1 MHMAAVDSGSTKPG
15 KRVAS
20 RETVE
25 V

>member
-1 MHMAAVDSGSTKPG
+1 MHMAAVDNGSPKARKPA
-15 KRVAS
+15 AS